1 MKFYLTFL
9 VILVFCQVEIFSLDV
24 LDNSDVLKRAF
35 VNVSKALALQ
45 NNLLT
50 VLVHAALKG
59 NTSSG
64 SFAYLPGIP
73 HVVARFENESG
84 MFNLNSNAIVF
95 MDSVASLK
103 TFNNRKLLPFTYSM
117 EQQVIIHFQDGTFDE
132 IAEIKASRLETLR
145 EETRILQ
152 CEYFVVEE
160 ETQI

>member
-1 MKFYLTFL
+1 MKFYLFL
-9 VILVFCQVEIFSLDV
+9 LLIVVFCKLEIFSLDV
-24 LDNSDVLKRAF
+24 LDNSDVLQMAF
-35 VNVSKALALQ
+35 VNISKVLARQ

-64 SFAYLPGIP
+64 TFAYLPGIP
-73 HVVARFENESG
+73 HIVARFENESG
-84 MFNLNSNAIVF
+84 KFNLNSNAIVF

-103 TFNNRKLLPFTYSM
+103 TFNNRKLLPLTYSM

-132 IAEIKASRLETLR
+132 IAAIKASRLETLR
-145 EETRILQ
+145 EEARILR

-160 ETQI
+160 EAQI